1 MNRATTHIQAL
12 AAVLVLAVGTAGCGL
27 TDEDNAERAS
37 ADVSDTDTTDTS
49 EESSSEE
56 STTEDEE
63 SSSEESSTETKTDPE
78 EPLASRQSSL
88 DGEPVVLE
96 VVQLERSGDT
106 TALTFRLMVEAGAG
120 DPESIGAQ
128 VSQTFDDGVG
138 EVAQGS
144 GGDTSTL
151 DGVSL
156 IDSENRRRY
165 LVARDSEGV
174 CVCDGNLS
182 GAFVEAGAPLLM
194 SATFGAPPE
203 DVSTVDLVIP
213 QFGSFK
219 DVPLS

>member
-1 MNRATTHIQAL
+1 MTAL
-12 AAVLVLAVGTAGCGL
+12 AAALVLAAGTSGCGL
-27 TDEDNAERAS
+27 TEQDKPERAS
-37 ADVSDTDTTDTS
+37 ADVSDIEATDTS
-49 EESSSEE
+49 DEQTNEEEA
-56 STTEDEE
+56 TEAQ
-63 SSSEESSTETKTDPE
+63 TKVDPE
-78 EPLASRQSSL
+78 EPLARREASV

-106 TALTFRLMVEAGAG
+106 TALSFRLSVEAGAG

-128 VSQTFDDGVG
+128 VAQTFDDGVG
-138 EVAQGS
+138 ELAEGS